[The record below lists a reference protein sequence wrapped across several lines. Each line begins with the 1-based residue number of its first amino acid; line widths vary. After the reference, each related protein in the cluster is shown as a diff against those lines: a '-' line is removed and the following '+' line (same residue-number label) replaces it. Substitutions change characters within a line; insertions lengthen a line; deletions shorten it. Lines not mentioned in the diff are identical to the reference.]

1 MLSEGRRTIWHV
13 IVAAAGVIIFAYL
26 ITLFIPDRA
35 TSIAESSYQ
44 FDLPEIPETLPPY
57 PAVAADA
64 DQPPIQTLAAVLIDS
79 ESGQIVFEKNADTVV
94 PIASTTKLMSAIVA
108 REKLS
113 LDQVVEIT
121 REHTSVIGS
130 DMGLRPGEKLTVRD
144 LLTGLLVAS
153 GNDAAWALAETASGS
168 REAFVAAMNAKAQQI
183 GLVATSFADP
193 AGLETTS
200 QSTAFE
206 LAVIARAALADE
218 FIAEVVRLPEVRLV
232 STNGLVAHDLKNS
245 NRLVNEFNYL
255 GAIGLKTGYT
265 PEAGHCLVAGAERD
279 GHQLIAVIL
288 HTTEDTITA
297 SAVEARKLL
306 DWGWA
311 QIDWQ

>member
-1 MLSEGRRTIWHV
+1 MFMEGRRTTWHLIIIAIGL
-13 IVAAAGVIIFAYL
+13 IVFAYL
-26 ITLFIPDRA
+26 LTLFIPERA
-35 TSIAESSYQ
+35 TSVDEPTYS
-44 FDLPEIPETLPPY
+44 FNLPEIPETLPPY
-57 PAVAADA
+57 PQVDTDPSKA
-64 DQPPIQTLAAVLIDS
+64 PINTLAAVLIDS
-79 ESGQIVFEKNADTVV
+79 ESGNVVYQKNADTAV
-94 PIASTTKLMSAIVA
+94 PIASTTKLMTALVV
-108 REKLS
+108 REKLN

-121 REHTSVIGS
+121 SEHTSVIGS

-168 REAFVAAMNAKAQQI
+168 RDTFVAAMNAKATEI
-183 GLVATSFADP
+183 GLSATNFADP
-193 AGLETTS
+193 AGLETES
-200 QSTAFE
+200 KSTAFE
-206 LAVIARAALADE
+206 LGVIARMALQDE
-218 FIAEVVRLPEVRLV
+218 FIANVVRLPEVRLV

-311 QIDWQ
+311 NITWN